1 MKLEVY
7 DNLTEKLTKD
17 IESFLLQ
24 NSSILNPLFSTPLW
38 AKRLKDNLNFKYEFI
53 IVKERRDII
62 ALHLIFEGYRGYVK
76 INKLPIIIRDV
87 AKLYAKTFYEHITW
101 NNFIVFKDTIS
112 DLDKLETKR
121 LIYNYLKQKNIK
133 IQNSP
138 IDKGDDTFFN
148 KKDISSWG
156 TYIIDIKDKSY
167 EEVYRSFKRQARRPI
182 EKTLSEGVTVKTL
195 SANNVEPYVKWVEKN
210 QKETGKSYKID
221 LDSMIEEFNVFN
233 KNGYIYEIFV
243 AYKKDIILGSLGVW
257 GYGNYISEFGVY
269 QSKYAKENKL
279 YVQDVIKNSIVQ
291 YMFEK
296 NIRYYDLA
304 GFNPSDESDLKE
316 KSIRQFKEKFNG
328 KEFLYNTISSIYK

>member
-1 MKLEVY
+1 MKLEIY
-7 DNLTEKLTKD
+7 DNLTEELTEY

-24 NSSILNPLFSTPLW
+24 NNSIFNPLFSTPLW
-38 AKRLKDNLNFKYEFI
+38 AKRLKDDLNFKYEFI
-53 IVKERRDII
+53 IVKERGEIV
-62 ALHLIFEGYRGYVK
+62 AFHLIFEGYRGYAK

-87 AKLYAKTFYEHITW
+87 AKLYAKTFYGYINW

-112 DLDKLETKR
+112 DLDKLEAKR
-121 LIYNYLKQKNIK
+121 LIYNHIKQKNIK

-138 IDKGDDTFFN
+138 IDQEDETFFN
-148 KKDISSWG
+148 KKNISSWG
-156 TYIIDIKDKSY
+156 TYIIDIKDKNY
-167 EEVYRSFKRQARRPI
+167 EEVYNNFRRQARKSI
-182 EKTLSEGVTVKTL
+182 EKTLNEGVIVKSL
-195 SANNVEPYVKWVEKN
+195 SSNEFETYVKWIEEN

-221 LDSMIEEFNVFN
+221 LNSMIDEFNIFN
-233 KNGYIYEIFV
+233 ENGYVYEIFV
-243 AYKKDIILGSLGVW
+243 AYKNNMILGSLGIW

-269 QSKYAKENKL
+269 QSKYARENKL
-279 YVQDVIKNSIVQ
+279 YVQDVIKNSIIQ

-328 KEFLYNTISSIYK
+328 KEFLYNTISNINT